1 MGSAT
6 IWQNSQRENLGV
18 AGSIVC
24 DSDGNNHNI
33 ERVYKAPQFQRLFHS
48 LQRQFAR
55 ASGESSLC
63 EATRA

>member
-33 ERVYKAPQFQRLFHS
+33 ERVYKAPSFKDYFTHCNVNLP
-48 LQRQFAR
+48 R

-63 EATRA
+63 EATGA